1 MKEHGYTK
9 GRLNLP
15 FVGISTFGKS
25 PYIENWDDIKADVAI
40 LGAPFDSGTQ
50 WRPGARFGPKSIRE
64 ASMLFSFGHAGAYD
78 HEDDVTYLDSS
89 VRMVDIGDAD
99 IIHTKTSESHNNIEL
114 GVKKIL
120 EAAPYQSPW
129 VETTQLIFR
138 ALMHLK
144 IFVLIMGLFIL
155 FKLMLILIL
164 LMKDM
169 V

>member
-1 MKEHGYTK
+1 MCI
-9 GRLNLP
+9 R
-15 FVGISTFGKS
+15 
-25 PYIENWDDIKADVAI
+25 
-40 LGAPFDSGTQ
+40 DS
-50 WRPGARFGPKSIRE
+50 
-64 ASMLFSFGHAGAYD
+64 
-78 HEDDVTYLDSS
+78 
-89 VRMVDIGDAD
+89 GDAD
-99 IIHTKTSESHNNIEL
+99 IIHTKTIESHNNIEL

-120 EAAPYQSPW
+120 EAGALP
-129 VETTQLIFR
+129 VTLGGTTQSIFR